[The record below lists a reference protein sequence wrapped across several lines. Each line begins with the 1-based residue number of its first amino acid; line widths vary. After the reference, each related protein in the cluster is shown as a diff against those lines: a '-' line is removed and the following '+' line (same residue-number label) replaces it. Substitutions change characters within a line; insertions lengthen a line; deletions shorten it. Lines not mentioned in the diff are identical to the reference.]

1 MLRSSGGSAV
11 TSRSAKRTVPS
22 VGRNSPEMMFSKVVL
37 PQPEGPSKALALPA
51 SHSRS
56 RRLRAQSASL
66 RGWSWYVC
74 RMFASLMRAMPC
86 PPPLS
91 AAAAHAPAIERE
103 VEPARDVETEP
114 RGLPDVEAMDSMR
127 LRNPGAAVQIEVDH
141 AVGPADLRD
150 GNAAR
155 DRRRLRGGP
164 RHGNRL
170 HMVRPQAE
178 RVRPVRQFHQRTL
191 RLPAHHLAQ
200 LDEVAALDHVRGVD
214 RRIGERARRGE
225 VDGLVVDGRR
235 LPELRDPSFV
245 QGRRMA
251 TA

>member
-22 VGRNSPEMMFSKVVL
+22 VGRNSPEMMFSRVVL

-66 RGWSWYVC
+66 RGWTWYVC

-114 RGLPDVEAMDSMR
+114 RCLPDVEAMDSVR

-141 AVGPADLRD
+141 AVGTADLRD

-155 DRRRLRGGP
+155 DRGLLRGGP
-164 RHGNRL
+164 RLVNLREV
-170 HMVRPQAE
+170 VRHEAY
-178 RVRPVRQFHQRTL
+178 RVCSAR
-191 RLPAHHLAQ
+191 
-200 LDEVAALDHVRGVD
+200 HVC
-214 RRIGERARRGE
+214 
-225 VDGLVVDGRR
+225 
-235 LPELRDPSFV
+235 
-245 QGRRMA
+245 QCTM
-251 TA
+251 